1 MNDITYYP
9 NPLKRRERTVILNDG
24 FLFSFDN
31 RSWQKINVPYC
42 PESKLSGIG
51 YTDFIPECFYKKKF
65 TVEKNRERVVLNFG
79 AVDYMAS
86 VFINGKYVGVH
97 TGGYTPFCY
106 DVTNFVNDGENEL
119 FLHVRDDK
127 VNNSPRGK
135 QSYKRN

>member
-1 MNDITYYP
+1 MRKNAFPRKKAITNLSNSMNDITYYP

-86 VFINGKYVGVH
+86 VFKIGRASCRERV
-97 TGGYTPFCY
+97 
-106 DVTNFVNDGENEL
+106 
-119 FLHVRDDK
+119 
-127 VNNSPRGK
+127 
-135 QSYKRN
+135 